1 MRTITARGWR
11 ATLYKHPLLLIAG
24 LFLAGL
30 SLIAVGWLYADQR
43 EERSFTAFSERLMQT
58 FVEQQQR
65 ELEKLARDYAV
76 WDDFFQHVHGEFAD
90 QDWLERNLTDSL
102 YKNFSI
108 VDALA
113 ISARQQPLYALHRG
127 EPVNIG
133 NLAEWN
139 HEFADTLARRLKVNP
154 GLSSLSG
161 AIRTAQGVELL
172 VAERIRSE
180 SETQVRA
187 GSGWLIFSRHLDPSW
202 LEETARLLS
211 IQDVRVGT
219 SQPESKV
226 PAYTLQGVEQQP
238 VGWISWRVKRMNGEV
253 AATVYPL
260 IASLFFL
267 FLFVL
272 LLARAVL
279 QMHKLQ
285 LQVQERMLLQSE
297 TLRQLSHR
305 SYGGEN
311 EDAYLRDLANAV
323 RKTLGIARV
332 TIWQNNLARG
342 AFQCI
347 AVSDG
352 GAVPDA
358 PLDTH
363 LHSDYFRMLSE
374 QRTLVIDDVAQKK
387 HLESMQEYWKHHGI
401 SSVLDAAIMVRGRL
415 SGVLCVEATKTPVAW
430 TQDQISFVD
439 SASDLIAVEYESIER
454 QRTEAALHRQQYYD
468 VLTGLPNQI
477 RLGQL
482 LQHYLLTPGCRLV
495 YSLWSIGGLMHLN
508 EALGRMSGDQLL
520 QEIARR
526 LGQTPGEIIAARL
539 AGNRFVLV
547 LLNVPAPQVSQEL
560 EHIHYRLL
568 APVLLGETE
577 VVPQLA
583 CGVSLAPQDALTADE
598 LLRHAEFALETAR
611 SSPDSP
617 LEFYAPEPNAVARE
631 HYQLAGALPAAL
643 LRGEFEVLFQPI
655 VDLTRRDILG
665 AEALLRWFH
674 PEKGQISPLQFIPIA
689 EETGQIHALGR
700 FVLESACRQLRVWL
714 EQTGKSLIMAVN
726 VSPLQLRDPKFPD
739 FVSKVLHEQN
749 LVPGALE
756 LEITESISI
765 ELFEQ
770 APESLQRLRDM
781 GIRLAIDDFGTGY
794 SSLSYLRHMPVQKL
808 KIDRSFIEHIPE
820 KRQDADLTR
829 MIISM
834 GHILEMSVVAEGVE
848 TEEQRQFLLD
858 HGCLIGQGYLF
869 SRPISATVFGAL
881 LAQEIVSEQE

>member
-1 MRTITARGWR
+1 MISARGWR
-11 ATLYKHPLLLIAG
+11 AALYKHPLLLIAG

-30 SLIAVGWLYADQR
+30 SLIVVGRLYADQR

-58 FVEQQQR
+58 FVEQQQH
-65 ELEKLARDYAV
+65 ELEKLLRDYAV
-76 WDDFFQHVHGEFAD
+76 WDDFAEHVHGEVAD
-90 QDWLERNLTDSL
+90 QVWLEKNLTDSL

-108 VDALA
+108 VDALV
-113 ISARQQPLYALHRG
+113 ISARQQPVYALHRG
-127 EPVNIG
+127 EPINMG
-133 NLAEWN
+133 SLAEWN
-139 HEFADTLARRLKVNP
+139 HEFADILERRLKVNP
-154 GLSSLSG
+154 GLNSLSG
-161 AIRTAQGVELL
+161 AVRTAQGVELL
-172 VAERIRSE
+172 VAERIRTE
-180 SETQVRA
+180 RETKMKG
-187 GSGWLIFSRHLDPSW
+187 GSGWLIFSRHLDPTW

-211 IQDVRVGT
+211 IQDVKVMT
-219 SQPESKV
+219 SRPESGV
-226 PAYTLQGVEQQP
+226 PAYTLLGMDKQP
-238 VGWISWRVKRMNGEV
+238 VGWISWQIKRINGERV
-253 AATVYPL
+253 TLIPL
-260 IASLFFL
+260 VASLFFL

-272 LLARAVL
+272 LLARAVF
-279 QMHKLQ
+279 QMHKWQ
-285 LQVQERMLLQSE
+285 FQVQKRMLQQSE

-305 SYGGEN
+305 SCTGDNDEV
-311 EDAYLRDLANAV
+311 YLRDLANSV
-323 RKTLGIARV
+323 RNTLGVARV
-332 TIWQNNLARG
+332 TVWQNNVARG
-342 AFQCI
+342 CFQCI
-347 AVSDG
+347 AVSDKG
-352 GAVPDA
+352 VLPDT

-363 LHSDYFRMLSE
+363 LHADYFRMLSE
-374 QRTLVIDDVAQKK
+374 HRTLVIEDVAQKK
-387 HLESMQEYWKHHGI
+387 YLESMQDYWKRQGVA
-401 SSVLDAAIMVRGRL
+401 SLLDAAIMVRGRL
-415 SGVLCVEATKTPVAW
+415 SGVLSVEASKTPVAW

-439 SASDLIAVEYESIER
+439 SAADLVALEYESIER

-482 LQHYLLTPGCRLV
+482 LQQYLLTPGCRLV
-495 YSLWSIGGLMHLN
+495 YALWSVAGLMHLN
-508 EALGRMSGDQLL
+508 EALGRMRGDQLL

-560 EHIHYRLL
+560 ERVHYRLL
-568 APVLLGETE
+568 APVMLGETE

-611 SSPDSP
+611 SSSDSP

-655 VDLTRRDILG
+655 VDLSRQTILG
-665 AEALLRWFH
+665 AEALLRWYH
-674 PEKGQISPLQFIPIA
+674 PEKGPISPLQFIPIA

-700 FVLESACRQLRVWL
+700 YVLESACRQLRLLL

-726 VSPLQLRDPKFPD
+726 VSPLQLRDPQFPD
-739 FVSKVLHEQN
+739 FVSRVLHEQN
-749 LVPGALE
+749 LLPGALE
-756 LEITESISI
+756 LEITESMSI

-770 APESLQRLRDM
+770 APDSLQRLRDL

-794 SSLSYLRHMPVQKL
+794 SSLSYLRHLPVQKL
-808 KIDRSFIEHIPE
+808 KIDKSFIEHVPD

-834 GHILEMSVVAEGVE
+834 GHILDMAVVAEGVE
-848 TEEQRQFLLD
+848 TEEQRQFLLAQ
-858 HGCLIGQGYLF
+858 GCLIGQGYLF
-869 SRPISATVFGAL
+869 SRPVNASVFATM
-881 LAQEIVSEQE
+881 LAQEVASVQE